1 MDNDE
6 TSGVS
11 KYVMAQQRINH
22 VIISESAKLIGK
34 AITTQEKIE
43 GVLKLLAKWAGL
55 YYGRVLLP
63 DYVYNEL
70 QVAYQHG
77 LTKEKIE
84 AGKYTVPFD
93 KGLSGFVWRSG
104 QADLII
110 DINNESRFLRRIAEP
125 LDGSSDNI
133 SFISIPIVAEGA
145 TIGILSAQ
153 RSALQKRP
161 YSCDIDLMKII
172 AALFGPILFH
182 VQQRAQPFTYKQ
194 NQLDRKSVDLMK
206 LCESH
211 GLIGHS
217 KSMLDSVQKVNNIRN
232 SDAPVLLLGESGTG
246 KEMFANMIHKESR
259 RKHGPY
265 VAINCASIPET
276 LLESE
281 LFGHEKGSFTGAA
294 KQKIGKIQRADG
306 GTLFLDEIG
315 DMPMDLQ
322 VKLLRVLQAKTI
334 EPIGGNKPIPVD
346 FRIITATNVNLK
358 KAIEAGRFRL
368 DLYFRLNVVPI
379 YLPPLRERKGDIPK
393 LTDYLLKK
401 LNEVYDTNL
410 SLTQG
415 ALNRMEKY
423 AWPGNIRQ
431 LENVLERSV
440 LNTESP
446 WITEDL
452 LNKILNDEE
461 MPNKPFSDITSLR
474 EQNLV
479 TPPAP
484 AETQALPPGKSS
496 RPYQRINH
504 DEREV
509 IFNALK
515 NAKGNQVRAAEM
527 LDMTARQFR
536 YRLAKLSKETSHTER

>member
-1 MDNDE
+1 MHSE
-6 TSGVS
+6 EPSGATM
-11 KYVMAQQRINH
+11 YITAQQRINH

-34 AITTQEKIE
+34 AVTTQEKIE
-43 GVLKLLAKWAGL
+43 GVLKLLSKWAGL
-55 YYGRVLLP
+55 HYGRVLLP

-70 QVAYQHG
+70 QVAYQYG
-77 LTKEKIE
+77 LTKEKID

-232 SDAPVLLLGESGTG
+232 SDAAVLLLGESGTG

-259 RKHGPY
+259 RKAGPY
-265 VAINCASIPET
+265 IAINCASIPEA

-294 KQKIGKIQRADG
+294 RQKIGKIMRAHG
-306 GTLFLDEIG
+306 GSLFLDEIG

-322 VKLLRVLQAKTI
+322 VKLLRVLQEKTI
-334 EPIGGNKPIPVD
+334 EPIGGTKPIPVD

-358 KAIEAGRFRL
+358 KAIEEGRFRL

-452 LNKILNDEE
+452 INKILHDEE
-461 MPNKPFSDITSLR
+461 MPNKIYAETASP
-474 EQNLV
+474 QNQHPVATLPENDARN
-479 TPPAP
+479 TPPTKAN
-484 AETQALPPGKSS
+484 
-496 RPYQRINH
+496 RPYQRFNS

-509 IFNALK
+509 ILNALK

-536 YRLAKLSKETSHTER
+536 YRLAKFSKDTSHTER